1 MFLLAVLTLLGG
13 VSIVQSSFST
23 ASDKALAFIEN
34 VLPFDSERYSVALTN
49 YGVTKLPDLGLAQ
62 PIYGKQETVTYTL
75 ESEDSEVNVKCTLQ
89 DGILHICY
97 MRTINGSFISDRKYS
112 NVTDAAVSFLQKY
125 QSNFLQKYHSSSKKD
140 STEISNIDSTEM
152 LTTLTNV
159 DPTENRVIRSGNLK
173 LTVTHKDQ
181 TGTWFGDTINF
192 LWVRVIN
199 GCEYPVL
206 YLTFRDGV
214 FSTLIDSRQ
223 VYSIGDTSVNI
234 SKEQAIKI
242 ALEAAK
248 NYSYPMSDDWIISG
262 FNVKEDQIT
271 ATLETR
277 KVEGTV
283 LYPIWSVLL
292 PLDGV
297 YPGSVR
303 ELLVGIMAGSGDVF
317 LVHHQAYGGS
327 YPISD
332 SDSSYDNSGIED
344 VTTSPSP
351 STPPSTP
358 SKTSTASVDI
368 ITIATVA
375 AIATVVAIA
384 ASALFIKKR
393 RK

>member
-1 MFLLAVLTLLGG
+1 MKQRNKAIWTMFLLAILTLLGG

-49 YGVTKLPDLGLAQ
+49 YGVTNLPDLGLAQ

-75 ESEDSEVNVKCTLQ
+75 ESEDSEVNVMCTLQ
-89 DGILHICY
+89 DGVLY
-97 MRTINGSFISDRKYS
+97 MCSVYTNGGVFYSDRKYS
-112 NVTDAAVSFLQKY
+112 NVADAAVSFLQKY
-125 QSNFLQKYHSSSKKD
+125 QSSSKKD
-140 STEISNIDSTEM
+140 STEL
-152 LTTLTNV
+152 LTTLTDV

-173 LTVTHKDQ
+173 LTVTHKDL
-181 TGTWFGDTINF
+181 TGTWFGDTIDF

-214 FSTLIDSRQ
+214 FSSLIDSRQ

-277 KVEGTV
+277 KVEGNV
-283 LYPIWSVLL
+283 LYPIWSILL

-332 SDSSYDNSGIED
+332 NDSSYDNSGIED

-351 STPPSTP
+351 SSP
-358 SKTSTASVDI
+358 SKTSAASFDI
-368 ITIATVA
+368 ITIAIVA
-375 AIATVVAIA
+375 AVATVVAIM